1 MRMTVNPVN
10 DKRYMNSVRR
20 LECELD
26 GLYFMRYFFKL
37 RMATKMIV
45 NRHHPLIQSVLD
57 RTMLSP
63 YDPDSIQRLI
73 INVPPG
79 YTKTEQAVIHY
90 MARGL
95 ALNPRNR
102 FLHLSYSSDLAL
114 QNSATT
120 RDIIHFDEYQA
131 LWPIKTKDDTRSK
144 KTWWTEQNGGI
155 RAASTKGQVT
165 GFRAGHMDDD
175 RFTGALIVDDAL
187 KPEDALSV
195 VKRTTVNDGFGDT
208 VASRLAVET
217 VPIIVIMQRLH
228 YDDLC
233 GHLLRGGSGE
243 MWHHLNL
250 PVIIEPDYEYPKE
263 YTHGIEMKHNLEPG
277 WLWPYKHNRVHE
289 KALRAHKR
297 KWASQYKQAPRKIEE
312 GTELWTDEMIAAA
325 KYRIELEPIRTL
337 VGIDPAVSNSETSD
351 YHGIVVGTK
360 LRKNLYGIEADYTCK
375 GSPKTWAERAI
386 MAYEKHDADAIVI
399 EINQGGDMC
408 ESTLRNAGFKGRVI
422 RVRAIKGKFLRAEPV
437 SALYELGYV
446 RHRPGLGKLEDE
458 MVDFDSL
465 TGLSNGKS
473 PNRLDAAVYVLT
485 ELAGIAIQFDELL
498 QMAVGA

>member
-1 MRMTVNPVN
+1 MTVNPLN
-10 DKRYMNSVRR
+10 KEHYKNAVRR

-37 RMATKMIV
+37 RMATKMVV
-45 NRHHPLIQSVLD
+45 NQHHALIQSVLD
-57 RTMLSP
+57 RTMFSP
-63 YDPDSIQRLI
+63 DDPDFIPRLI

-79 YTKTEQAVIHY
+79 YSKTEQAVNHY

-120 RDIIHFDEYQA
+120 RDIIHFDEFQA
-131 LWPIKTKDDTRSK
+131 LWPIQTKDDTRSK
-144 KTWWTEQNGGI
+144 KTWWTEQNGGV
-155 RAASTKGQVT
+155 RASATGGQVT

-175 RFTGALIVDDAL
+175 RFTGALIVDDPL
-187 KPEDALSV
+187 KPEDALSI
-195 VKRTTVNDGFGDT
+195 VKRTTVNDAFSDT
-208 VASRLAVET
+208 VASRLAVES

-228 YDDLC
+228 YEDLS

-243 MWHHLNL
+243 KWHHLNL
-250 PVIIEPDYEYPKE
+250 PVIIDPDYEYPKE
-263 YTHGIEMKHNLEPG
+263 NTHGIEIKHNLEPG
-277 WLWPYKHNRVHE
+277 WLWPYKHNESHAIAL
-289 KALRAHKR
+289 KAHRR
-297 KWASQYKQAPRKIEE
+297 RWQGQYLQAPKKKEE
-312 GTELWTDEMIAAA
+312 GTELWTDEMITAA
-325 KYRIELEPIRTL
+325 RHFIEIEPSRTL
-337 VGIDPAVSNSETSD
+337 VGVDPAVSNTETSD
-351 YHGIVVGTK
+351 HHGIIVGTK
-360 LRKNLYGIEADYTCK
+360 LRKNLYGLEADYTCK
-375 GSPKTWAERAI
+375 GSPKQWADRAI
-386 MAYEKHDADAIVI
+386 MAYKKHDADAMVI

-458 MVDFDSL
+458 MLDFDSL

-473 PNRLDAAVYVLT
+473 PNRLDAGVYVLT
-485 ELAGIAIQFDELL
+485 ELAGIAFQFDELL